1 MKTKVLF
8 MLLCVLLVTSPMV
21 ANENIY
27 FPEGTKWVDRTIER
41 NPMTGE
47 IIKSYGGIYTIEE
60 DTLIEGK
67 VYHKLID
74 AKDQL
79 FAMLRED
86 EKKIYFR
93 YNDTDML
100 LYDFGV
106 EVGDTIEYDY
116 TAFGGEWLPGP
127 CQIYVTHIDTVT
139 LLDGRNAKAIF
150 FSEGRIGPDIE
161 YVGSDRGLIAPI
173 VSPSVP
179 SLLGWSYASCCS
191 FNGEP
196 IYEYKQGN
204 CEELQN
210 WEPWAVEN
218 ISSDLPSAT
227 KILRDAQI
235 LIIRNDKT
243 YTLQGAEL
251 K

>member
-8 MLLCVLLVTSPMV
+8 MLLCVLLVISPMV

-74 AKDQL
+74 AKGQL
-79 FAMLRED
+79 FATLRED
-86 EKKIYFR
+86 GKKIYFR

-106 EVGDTIEYDY
+106 EVGDTIE
-116 TAFGGEWLPGP
+116 FGG
-127 CQIYVTHIDTVT
+127 
-139 LLDGRNAKAIF
+139 LLGYAPIMPVNKYSSVNFVKRG
-150 FSEGRIGPDIE
+150 GRIP
-161 YVGSDRGLIAPI
+161 API
-173 VSPSVP
+173 H
-179 SLLGWSYASCCS
+179 SLK
-191 FNGEP
+191 N
-196 IYEYKQGN
+196 
-204 CEELQN
+204 
-210 WEPWAVEN
+210 
-218 ISSDLPSAT
+218 
-227 KILRDAQI
+227 
-235 LIIRNDKT
+235 
-243 YTLQGAEL
+243 
-251 K
+251 